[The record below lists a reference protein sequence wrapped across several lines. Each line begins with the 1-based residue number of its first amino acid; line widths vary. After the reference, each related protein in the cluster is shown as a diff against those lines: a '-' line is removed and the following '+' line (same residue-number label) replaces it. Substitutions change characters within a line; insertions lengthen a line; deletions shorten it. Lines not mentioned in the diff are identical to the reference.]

1 MGVSG
6 VFIVAALVG
15 VGVGLLSGLLG
26 IGGGTIMV
34 PLYRLAFG
42 LSPVAAAATSLFTI
56 IPTSLAGLGKH
67 VRNKTIIPK
76 LGVAAGVVGA
86 VFSPVGV
93 WAASKSPG
101 WLIMAA
107 AAAVIIYSSTTMF
120 RKAFQKMREDKSAQ
134 VEQRDDSLVPDG
146 AVEDEAV
153 EQGKRPPVPADADD
167 EFTFTPK
174 RIAFILLIGAIAGFT
189 GGYVGV
195 GGGFIMVPM
204 FVSVLGIP
212 MRKASGSSLVA
223 ICILA
228 VPGVVTQAMMGNVH
242 FAIGIAMALG
252 SMPGSW
258 LGASLVKRIPEAMLR
273 LIFAVFLI
281 IVAIILVVN
290 EFVFAG

>member
-107 AAAVIIYSSTTMF
+107 AAAVIIS
-120 RKAFQKMREDKSAQ
+120 
-134 VEQRDDSLVPDG
+134 
-146 AVEDEAV
+146 
-153 EQGKRPPVPADADD
+153 
-167 EFTFTPK
+167 
-174 RIAFILLIGAIAGFT
+174 
-189 GGYVGV
+189 
-195 GGGFIMVPM
+195 
-204 FVSVLGIP
+204 IP
-212 MRKASGSSLVA
+212 
-223 ICILA
+223 I
-228 VPGVVTQAMMGNVH
+228 
-242 FAIGIAMALG
+242 
-252 SMPGSW
+252 
-258 LGASLVKRIPEAMLR
+258 ASLFLKTQKYYSIGFGGSVK
-273 LIFAVFLI
+273 
-281 IVAIILVVN
+281 
-290 EFVFAG
+290 G